1 MSWGKYLLDQWA
13 HLAAI
18 CIILAFNWII
28 VWLEPGSALR
38 LSSLLY
44 MAAISLI
51 VIAVYLAAGYFS
63 KRRFYSHLA
72 PAVEQ
77 DSLPGE
83 WRGMSQEE
91 LLILQLFRSQY
102 MNQHE
107 REDALARNQKDWL
120 EYMALWFHEIKTPIS
135 VSRMHYETDGDIDSL
150 AEEMRKI
157 EHFAEQAL
165 YVSRLSHFNKDYLIQ
180 EIDIQQTIKDAA
192 KQHMKPFLSKK
203 IKLELSLEPFSVLTD
218 RKALLFIV
226 SQIIGNALKYTGD
239 RGMISICIQP
249 AERKLTIRDNGIGIP
264 QEDIPRV
271 FEKGFTGKNGRQM
284 TASTGMGLYL
294 ANELA
299 GKLGHKLV
307 CRSEKGQ
314 FCSFEIIFPDMRDPY
329 IEKL

>member
-1 MSWGKYLLDQWA
+1 MSWGKYLLDQRGL
-13 HLAAI
+13 LASI
-18 CIILAFNWII
+18 CTMLAFNWII

-51 VIAVYLAAGYFS
+51 VIAVHLATGYIS
-63 KRRFYSHLA
+63 KRRFYNHLA

-107 REDALARNQKDWL
+107 REDILARNQKDWL

-135 VSRMHYETDGDIDSL
+135 VSRMHFETDGDIESL
-150 AEEMRKI
+150 AEEMHKI

-192 KQHMKPFLSKK
+192 KQHMKLFLSKK
-203 IKLELSLEPFSVLTD
+203 IRLDLSLEPFSVLTD

-239 RGMISICIQP
+239 RGMIRICIRP

-271 FEKGFTGKNGRQM
+271 FEKGFTGKNGRQKA
-284 TASTGMGLYL
+284 ASTGMGLYL

-307 CRSEKGQ
+307 CRSERGQ
-314 FCSFEIIFPDMRDPY
+314 YSSFEIIFPDLRDPY